1 MKKKA
6 NKFIAM
12 GLTMALGASIL
23 AGCGGDEKSKGG
35 KTNLS
40 VGIWDT
46 NQKATLEKMIKAYTE
61 ENPDV
66 SIEIQLTPWK
76 DYWTKLEASATGG
89 TAPDVFWLNT
99 LHAEVYQ
106 EGGILADL
114 TEPAE
119 KSDIGL
125 YENYAKAMTDS
136 YTIDGKLYAI
146 PKDTGTAALW
156 YNKDL
161 FDKAGVAYPTDDW
174 TWEDM
179 LAASEKLKGNMGD
192 GVYAIGAPV
201 DFENYSSTIFA
212 AGGNIMSEDK
222 KEPTYTMPETMEGVQ
237 CWIDL
242 IDKGYSPSVA
252 DLTDSSAATRF
263 EAGRLAMFLGGSY
276 MTTQFASN
284 EEIKDKINLVEYPSY
299 NGKEPNMAGGL
310 GYAVYEN
317 SKQKD
322 AAIDF
327 ALWLGSE
334 EAMKIQGEMG
344 SVISARTDAQKYFA
358 DTIPEWN
365 LAAFTNHID
374 EAVPMPY
381 CKSMSEIRDLEVKK
395 YTEAFTGEKT
405 IEEVSKELQ
414 KEAQEIYD
422 RMNEK

>member
-1 MKKKA
+1 MEEKENYEKKA

-146 PKDTGTAALW
+146 PKDTGTAL
-156 YNKDL
+156 L
-161 FDKAGVAYPTDDW
+161 
-174 TWEDM
+174 
-179 LAASEKLKGNMGD
+179 
-192 GVYAIGAPV
+192 
-201 DFENYSSTIFA
+201 
-212 AGGNIMSEDK
+212 
-222 KEPTYTMPETMEGVQ
+222 VQ
-237 CWIDL
+237 
-242 IDKGYSPSVA
+242 
-252 DLTDSSAATRF
+252 
-263 EAGRLAMFLGGSY
+263 
-276 MTTQFASN
+276 
-284 EEIKDKINLVEYPSY
+284 
-299 NGKEPNMAGGL
+299 
-310 GYAVYEN
+310 
-317 SKQKD
+317 
-322 AAIDF
+322 
-327 ALWLGSE
+327 
-334 EAMKIQGEMG
+334 
-344 SVISARTDAQKYFA
+344 
-358 DTIPEWN
+358 
-365 LAAFTNHID
+365 
-374 EAVPMPY
+374 
-381 CKSMSEIRDLEVKK
+381 
-395 YTEAFTGEKT
+395 
-405 IEEVSKELQ
+405 
-414 KEAQEIYD
+414 
-422 RMNEK
+422 